1 MMASKDPILPAPD
14 VDQAEGSHQTPEP
27 VSLDSSLTRQE
38 ISTDPGIGTK
48 TYQDLTCDEKKSYVE
63 GDESEDEDDYEDVD
77 EDYPGDYLP
86 HPALESELGVFI
98 DSSYDEATKKEIWNN
113 QGLPL
118 FNYKFALEFWTAVF
132 DDTISLPPT
141 SRAEANSRLLCK
153 EWWENTGYDS
163 EHTQAIRSWIGEA
176 AEYELDTGVQ
186 PCVAHSTYNEAMLS
200 LWREEYKSA
209 RYSSENIDSRPGLEK
224 TSHLIHPFRERAAS
238 ISASHRLIDAA
249 LNSIGSSRQLKFS
262 PGNQK
267 PMSKVPNA
275 HIDSCYWLSDSTYS
289 DNPPFYLWDRAA
301 RRTIRTNELKS
312 QPSYLAV
319 SHTWGRWETEA
330 VDIAGV
336 PWPVPGCEKFEVQKL
351 PDMLASIP
359 FPEAYVWLDLF
370 CIPQSGDDSR
380 KKLEI
385 ANQAAIFRSA
395 TTAIAWLPTI
405 QSWEGVKYTIELIAM
420 QCLSAESKLDL
431 TTDLELCAAKAET
444 ATGLVQS
451 WDEARKAP
459 INRKD
464 NLQPWFTS
472 LWTLQELCLRPD
484 MLLCDKE
491 WRPLTLS
498 GFKVPLDHIMALNMS
513 KVWSKYLDSKSGVL
527 LGRGIMELQLLLM
540 DTRIVDLPELMSMTA
555 MILADQRYCRGRRA
569 EAIMSV
575 VGCTKW
581 FLEDTSDDPGNRQ
594 LVLGRYPL
602 AFIQEVQSK
611 MGAVFF
617 ATVDYSPLNLTD
629 HATLMPFSSEP
640 RDARMHARSI
650 LPHNPMLREDH
661 PSVAHW
667 TIDATG
673 AVLLRQVG
681 IVASYPRRE
690 NSPDIYVDL
699 LGFAPIALGLE
710 GSLADVDRDE
720 KVELHG
726 FLASFCPDKE
736 KQAVHLMRSGSTL
749 IFGIILLQELG
760 GDLNGMV
767 PGASW
772 DPEAIM
778 FGKLCNFQYSPTQ
791 EESYAVVE
799 NVEWVVL

>member
-14 VDQAEGSHQTPEP
+14 VNQAEGSHQNPKS
-27 VSLDSSLTRQE
+27 VSLDNSLTPKR
-38 ISTDPGIGTK
+38 ISTDPGIRTK
-48 TYQDLTCDEKKSYVE
+48 TCQDLTCNEKKICAE
-63 GDESEDEDDYEDVD
+63 ECESEHEDDYEDVD
-77 EDYPGDYLP
+77 VDYPGDYLP
-86 HPALESELGVFI
+86 HPALESALGVFI
-98 DSSYDEATKKEIWNN
+98 NSSYDEATKKEIWNN
-113 QGLPL
+113 QGCSL
-118 FNYKFALEFWTAVF
+118 FNYKIALEFWTAVF
-132 DDTISLPPT
+132 DDTISLTPT

-176 AEYELDTGVQ
+176 AEYELDTNVQ
-186 PCVAHSTYNEAMLS
+186 PYVAHSTYNEAMLS
-200 LWREEYKSA
+200 LWREEYKIA
-209 RYSSENIDSRPGLEK
+209 QYSSKNIDSLPGLEK
-224 TSHLIHPFRERAAS
+224 TTHLIHPLRERAAS

-249 LNSIGSSRQLKFS
+249 LRSIGSSRHLKFS
-262 PGNQK
+262 PGNQG
-267 PMSKVPNA
+267 PTLKVSNA
-275 HIDSCYWLSDSTYS
+275 HIDSCYWLSDSIYS

-301 RRTIRTNELKS
+301 RRTLRTSELES

-336 PWPVPGCEKFEVQKL
+336 PWPVPGCEKFEIQQL
-351 PDMLASIP
+351 PNMLASIP
-359 FPEAYVWLDLF
+359 FAEAYVWLDLF

-395 TTAIAWLPTI
+395 TTAIAWLPTVP
-405 QSWEGVKYTIELIAM
+405 SWEGVKYTIELIAM

-444 ATGLVQS
+444 ATGLIQS

-464 NLQPWFTS
+464 KLQPWFTS

-484 MLLCDKE
+484 MLLCDKD

-513 KVWSKYLDSKSGVL
+513 KVWNKYQDSNPDVR
-527 LGRGIMELQLLLM
+527 LGRGIVELQLLLM

-602 AFIQEVQSK
+602 AFVQEVQSK

-617 ATVDYSPLNLTD
+617 ATVDHSPLNLTD

-640 RDARMHARSI
+640 RDARMHARTI
-650 LPHNPMLREDH
+650 LPHNPMLIEDH

-699 LGFAPIALGLE
+699 LGFAPIPLGLE
-710 GSLADVDRDE
+710 GSLSDVDQDE

-726 FLASFCPDKE
+726 FLASFFLDKQ
-736 KQAVHLMRSGSTL
+736 KQAVHLMRSGTL
-749 IFGIILLQELG
+749 LFGIILLQELG
-760 GDLNGMV
+760 GDLNDMFT
-767 PGASW
+767 GASR

-778 FGKLCNFQYSPTQ
+778 FGKLCNFQYSQTQ
-791 EESYAVVE
+791 EKSYAAVE